1 MSCTGSASNQL
12 KGGMANHH
20 LVILKKPYLDAILA
34 GRKTIESRFLKTRHS
49 PFGRVA
55 AGDRLFLKVSSG
67 PVCATA
73 VVAAAENFENLTP
86 KQIAAIKEKHN
97 CQICGS
103 DEYWQNIADCRFG
116 ILAWLKDVKTIKPV
130 YISKKDW
137 RGWVVLTDKK
147 NFGLLKSNIAEK
159 I

>member
-1 MSCTGSASNQL
+1 MT
-12 KGGMANHH
+12 NHH

-34 GRKTIESRFLKTRHS
+34 GRKTIESRFIKTRHS
-49 PFGRVA
+49 PFGRIA

-73 VVAAAENFENLTP
+73 VVAAAEIFENLTP
-86 KQIAAIKEKHN
+86 KQIAAIKEKYN
-97 CQICGS
+97 RQICGS
-103 DEYWQNIADCRFG
+103 DEYWHSIADCRFG
-116 ILAWLKDVKTIKPV
+116 ILAWLKDVRNIKPV
-130 YISKKDW
+130 YIDKKDW
-137 RGWVVLTDKK
+137 RGWVVLTNKE